1 MSTNTEIEAAL
12 EAAEGE
18 FAPVE
23 VDKVKE
29 HIVKTFDLTEAQIA
43 VMRERF
49 SGLTIAG
56 IEDKKGL
63 EAVHAARVEVKSYRV
78 EVEKVRKRLKEDS
91 LAYGRK
97 VDSVAKHFTG
107 LLLEIEKPLEEREEA
122 VLVEKERIKAER
134 QREADAKLQ
143 RRVDALNAVGHPIS
157 LGELVMMTDTAFELL
172 LATATEAN
180 QAREK
185 VRLEAEA
192 ALAAKLEA
200 ECLEAERKARE
211 EAEARA
217 RREAELA
224 EQEKALAARQA
235 EIKAQEEALAAK
247 ARAMEQAAR
256 EETIRKEAEE
266 KARLDAE
273 RARLREEERKAQAA
287 AEEKAKQEA
296 AARRQAEVEAARPD
310 AEKIL
315 AVATSFGTYKLP
327 EMSTEAGKAAMKDVA
342 ASLGRFCLYIE
353 KKAEGLTK

>member
-1 MSTNTEIEAAL
+1 MSTNTEMADAL

-49 SGLTIAG
+49 AGLSIAG
-56 IEDKKGL
+56 VEDKKGL
-63 EAVHAARVEVKSYRV
+63 EAVHAARMEVKSYRV
-78 EVEKVRKRLKEDS
+78 EVDKVRKRLKEDS

-97 VDSVAKHFTG
+97 VDSVAKHFTN

-122 VLVEKERIKAER
+122 VLAEKERIKAEK

-143 RRVDALNAVGHPIS
+143 RRVDALNAVGAPVHVGA
-157 LGELVMMTDTAFELL
+157 LALMEDRTFEEHLRI
-172 LATATEAN
+172 TTEAWEIKEA
-180 QAREK
+180 QRK
-185 VRLEAEA
+185 EAEA

-200 ECLEAERKARE
+200 ERLEAERKAKE

-217 RREAELA
+217 LREAELA

-247 ARAMEQAAR
+247 ASALEQAAR
-256 EETIRKEAEE
+256 EDAIRKEAEE

-287 AEEKAKQEA
+287 AEEKAKQED

-310 AEKIL
+310 AEKL
-315 AVATSFGTYKLP
+315 RAVAVSLRTYRLP
-327 EMSTEAGKAAMKDVA
+327 EATTEAGKAAMKEVA
-342 ASLGRFCLYIE
+342 DALARFVKFIDG
-353 KKAEGLTK
+353 KAEGLTK